1 MSWEGQLP
9 VLFHNG
15 SADSQIDRLLD
26 EVSQAVSEWSERWD
40 PQCNIFEESD
50 EFTVQMALP
59 GMEPSQIDVHAENNV
74 LRVKGERKSE
84 TSEQTKW
91 YTRSIPEGVFSCSFK
106 LPTSVDHE
114 KPTASYRHGVLTVT
128 FPKREEARPRRIMI
142 ECQ

>member
-1 MSWEGQLP
+1 MSWESQMP

-15 SADSQIDRLLD
+15 SVESQVDRLLD
-26 EVSQAVSEWSERWD
+26 DAIQAVSEWSESWE
-40 PQCNIFEESD
+40 PTCNIFEDSD
-50 EFTVQMALP
+50 GFAVQMALP
-59 GMEPSQIDVHAENNV
+59 GIEPSQIDVQVEHNV

-84 TSEQTKW
+84 MSEQTKW

-106 LPTSVDHE
+106 LPAYVDHE
-114 KPTASYRHGVLTVT
+114 KSTASYSHGVLTIA